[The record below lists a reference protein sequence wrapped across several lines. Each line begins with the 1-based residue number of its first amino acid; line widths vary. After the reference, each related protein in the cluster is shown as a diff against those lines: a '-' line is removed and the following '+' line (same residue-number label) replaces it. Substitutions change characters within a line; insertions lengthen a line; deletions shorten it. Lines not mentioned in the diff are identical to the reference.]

1 MDNIPNKTDGV
12 DTLADSEFNSHK
24 NELQT
29 LVTESGQTLAIGT
42 TDQLRKAISI
52 FGRAIYA
59 QDSSGA
65 ANTLTLS
72 RPTAL
77 TDINAYY
84 NGLTVIFDTPNANTG
99 ATTATLNG
107 LASKKVLR
115 PDDTDL
121 IVGDI
126 LPGVT
131 YTLVYNTALDSAAG
145 AFELKEIG
153 AKLWDKQTVTHNM
166 TSDADYILT
175 AEQNKFGKVII
186 TDTNPFLTVPKN
198 IIVSDKQKD
207 FIFHND
213 TLQILT
219 VKTSGGTGIAVAAGA
234 KVWLLCDG
242 TNVIDAVD
250 AAGSAGKLLQEVYV
264 ENTTYS
270 STAAVVAY
278 DDTVPLISEGAEIL
292 TSSFTPTVIGSSIK
306 VEIQY
311 HGVNSAQNTRVL
323 SVFND
328 SVNIGVGA
336 LVTSSNFI
344 SGINVDA
351 DFTSVALSAVTIS
364 ARIGANAGTTYVNGD
379 TSARKWGGALKT
391 TMRIT
396 EIGA

>member
-52 FGRAIYA
+52 FGRALYA

-77 TDINAYY
+77 TDTSAYY
-84 NGLTVIFDTPNANTG
+84 NGLTIIFDTPNANTG
-99 ATTATLNG
+99 ATTATFNG

-121 IVGDI
+121 VVGDI

-166 TSDADYILT
+166 TVDDNYTLT
-175 AEQNKFGKVII
+175 AEQDKFGKIII

-198 IIVSDKQKD
+198 IIVSNKQKD
-207 FIFHND
+207 FIVFND
-213 TLQILT
+213 TLQTLT
-219 VKTSGGTGIAVAAGA
+219 FKTSSGSGIAVTAGA
-234 KVWLLCDG
+234 KIWLLCDG
-242 TNVIDAVD
+242 TDVIESVDSASADTRLNTADEKYAGQVAGEEILNSNAGELIKSQCRAYVNFDGTTGAIRDSFNVASVVRNSIGNYTITTEGGITTDATTVSD
-250 AAGSAGKLLQEVYV
+250 CSA
-264 ENTTYS
+264 
-270 STAAVVAY
+270 STSFAFTSHSNMSGV
-278 DDTVPLISEGAEIL
+278 DTVFLL
-292 TSSFTPTVIGSSIK
+292 TKDGD
-306 VEIQY
+306 
-311 HGVNSAQNTRVL
+311 AQTDRGIVSL
-323 SVFND
+323 VVF
-328 SVNIGVGA
+328 
-336 LVTSSNFI
+336 
-344 SGINVDA
+344 
-351 DFTSVALSAVTIS
+351 
-364 ARIGANAGTTYVNGD
+364 
-379 TSARKWGGALKT
+379 GGQA
-391 TMRIT
+391 
-396 EIGA
+396 